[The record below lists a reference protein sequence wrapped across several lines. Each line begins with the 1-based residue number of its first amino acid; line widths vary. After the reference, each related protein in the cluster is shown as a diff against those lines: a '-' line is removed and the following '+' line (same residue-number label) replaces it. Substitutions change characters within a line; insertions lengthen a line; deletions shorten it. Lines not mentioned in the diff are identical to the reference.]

1 MPPKYRFPTDGNPR
15 TWPPEQV
22 AHTVDLLNN
31 QDSVTWTI
39 VSVSFATQGILIGF
53 YFQLARGSTA
63 RIALALVGLLVA
75 LSFAL
80 FVARSNR
87 FMAHYARLLAL
98 TELPEFKPPRLW
110 YRVLMWSEENASWL
124 LPRLERL
131 VAWGQD
137 RNRIVGAYN
146 TLSKAAS
153 ATALLHVVNGGW
165 ISLWVLILL
174 YGNLF

>member
-1 MPPKYRFPTDGNPR
+1 MLPKYRFPKDTKPKE
-15 TWPPEQV
+15 WKPEQV

-63 RIALALVGLLVA
+63 RVALDLVGLLVA
-75 LSFAL
+75 LSFAV

-87 FMAHYARLLAL
+87 YMAYYARLLAQ
-98 TELPEFKPPRLW
+98 TESPEFNPPRLW
-110 YRVLMWSEENASWL
+110 YRVLMWSEENAPSL
-124 LPRLERL
+124 LSRIERL
-131 VAWGQD
+131 IEWGQ
-137 RNRIVGAYN
+137 NRKWAISAYN
-146 TLSKAAS
+146 TISKAAS
-153 ATALLHVVNGGW
+153 ATALLHVVDGGW
-165 ISLWVLILL
+165 ITLWVLILL